1 MRVKFGMADTAREID
16 VEVDDAEALV
26 SAFVAAID
34 GGEKVLW
41 VTDQEGRRHGLVVDR
56 IVYVDVEADKAR
68 PGIGFSG

>member
-1 MRVKFGMADTAREID
+1 MADTAREID

-26 SAFVAAID
+26 DAFMEAIG

-56 IVYVDVEADKAR
+56 IVYVDVEADKAHH
-68 PGIGFSG
+68 GIGFGG

>member
-26 SAFVAAID
+26 NAFTAAID

-41 VTDQEGRRHGLVVDR
+41 VTDQEGRRHGLVVGR

-68 PGIGFSG
+68 HGIGFGG